1 MRNSENYW
9 TRLKTRRFD
18 RRRFLVAG
26 GVTAAGAAAILAG
39 CGDDDV
45 AAPAATTAA
54 ATKAAATKAAATT
67 AAATE
72 AAAATKAA
80 ATAAPTEPP
89 LDKRGGTLRLSKGTE
104 SSGFDP
110 GMYHLDNTEITH
122 MTFTQPLAYQPTKGT
137 FSMDGMTSFEQADD
151 MTLIWKVR
159 PGMTFHNGDPVTA
172 EDVAFSWTRLWEIYD
187 LTGGTHVSRPGF
199 AYIDTVEAVDNETVV
214 EHWKKPAA
222 GAPIHRSRHYYSFIN
237 KQVALSDGNNAGD
250 YFDIQAAPHGVGSGP
265 YTIAEANPEGTRL
278 ERWADYWK
286 HTPADD
292 GFVEDGPYIDQVS
305 TRIIP
310 DKEAVR
316 AAFEAGDMDVFGAID
331 ALQLEEFAGNDRV
344 NIQEVPSGGNSFL
357 GMDGLKLFDERA
369 RQALQKGF
377 NYPAFIASIRAG
389 EGRFQAPV
397 STLLGGFQ
405 QLTQQD
411 LEKWYT
417 YDPAEARKLW
427 DAAAPEIG
435 DNLTIRASS
444 SSPLQTD
451 ISNFV
456 GQTYKE
462 SLGLDPEV
470 IITDVGTWAAAAL
483 VRPEKDWELLMYGDG
498 LAGGTTG
505 LPEDSSLIHFDPRG
519 YGLNAFNHHADP
531 DAHPAIAPLATDLAN
546 MLDKQQAETDMEARA
561 ALLTE
566 IQTWILDKHWCNA
579 ALPVPTKSYY
589 GFGSRL
595 RDFGPDNWL
604 NFYAMRRESMWLDQS

>member
-9 TRLKTRRFD
+9 KRLKGRRYG
-18 RRRFLVAG
+18 RRGFLVAG

-39 CGDDDV
+39 CGDDDE
-45 AAPAATTAA
+45 AAPAAATAA
-54 ATKAAATKAAATT
+54 ATKAAATQ

-72 AAAATKAA
+72 AAAEATAA
-80 ATAAPTEPP
+80 ATAAATEPP
-89 LDKRGGTLRLSKGTE
+89 PSKRGGTLRLHKGTE
-104 SSGFDP
+104 GSGFDP

-122 MTFTQPLAYQPTKGT
+122 WTFTQPLAYQPTKGT

-172 EDVAFSWTRLWEIYD
+172 EDVAYSWNRLGQIYD

-199 AYIDTVEAVDNETVV
+199 AYWDNVEAIDNDTVV
-214 EHWKKPAA
+214 EHWKKPSA

-237 KQVALSDGNNAGD
+237 KAVAEAKGNNTGD
-250 YFDIQAAPHGVGSGP
+250 YIDIQSAPDGVGSGP
-265 YTIAEANPEGTRL
+265 YRIAEANAEGTRL
-278 ERWADYWK
+278 TRWEDYWK

-292 GFVEDGPYIDQVS
+292 GFVEDGPYIDEIV

-316 AAFEAGDMDVFGAID
+316 AAFEAGDMDVYSAID
-331 ALQLEEFAGNDRV
+331 GLMLEEFEGNPRV

-357 GMDGLKLFDERA
+357 GMDGTKLFDTRA

-389 EGRFQAPV
+389 EGMFQAPV

-405 QLTQQD
+405 QLSQTD
-411 LEKWYT
+411 LQKWYT

-427 DAAAPEIG
+427 EAAAPEIG
-435 DNLTIRASS
+435 EKLHIRASS

-462 SLGLDPEV
+462 SLGLDPE
-470 IITDVGTWAAAAL
+470 ITITDVGTWASAAL

-531 DAHPAIAPLATDLAN
+531 DAHPVISEQATELAG
-546 MLDKQQAETDMEARA
+546 MLDAQQAETDMEARA

-566 IQTWILDKHWCNA
+566 IQTWILDRHWCNA

-595 RDFGPDNWL
+595 RDFGADNWL
-604 NFYAMRRESMWLDQS
+604 NFYAHRRESMWLDQA

>member
-1 MRNSENYW
+1 
-9 TRLKTRRFD
+9 
-18 RRRFLVAG
+18 
-26 GVTAAGAAAILAG
+26 
-39 CGDDDV
+39 
-45 AAPAATTAA
+45 
-54 ATKAAATKAAATT
+54 
-67 AAATE
+67 
-72 AAAATKAA
+72 
-80 ATAAPTEPP
+80 
-89 LDKRGGTLRLSKGTE
+89 
-104 SSGFDP
+104 
-110 GMYHLDNTEITH
+110 MYHLDNTEITH
-122 MTFTQPLAYQPTKGT
+122 WTFTQPLAYQPTKGT

-172 EDVAFSWTRLWEIYD
+172 EDVAYSWNRLGQIYD

-199 AYIDTVEAVDNETVV
+199 AYWDNVEAIDNDTVV
-214 EHWKKPAA
+214 EHWKKPSA

-237 KQVALSDGNNAGD
+237 KAVAEAKGNNTGD
-250 YFDIQAAPHGVGSGP
+250 YIDIQSAPDGVGSGP
-265 YTIAEANPEGTRL
+265 YRIAEANAEGTRL
-278 ERWADYWK
+278 TRWEDYWK

-292 GFVEDGPYIDQVS
+292 GFVEDGPYIDEIV

-316 AAFEAGDMDVFGAID
+316 AAFEAGDMDVYSAID
-331 ALQLEEFAGNDRV
+331 GLMLEEFEGNPRV

-357 GMDGLKLFDERA
+357 GMDGTKLFDTRA

-389 EGRFQAPV
+389 EGMFQAPV

-405 QLTQQD
+405 QLSQTD
-411 LEKWYT
+411 LQKWYT

-427 DAAAPEIG
+427 EAAAPEIG
-435 DNLTIRASS
+435 EKLHIRASS

-462 SLGLDPEV
+462 SLGLDPE
-470 IITDVGTWAAAAL
+470 ITITDVGTWASAAL

-531 DAHPAIAPLATDLAN
+531 DAHPVISEQATELAG
-546 MLDKQQAETDMEARA
+546 MLDAQQAETDMEARA

-566 IQTWILDKHWCNA
+566 IQTWILDRHWCNA

-595 RDFGPDNWL
+595 RDFGADNWL
-604 NFYAMRRESMWLDQS
+604 NFYAHRRESMWLDQA